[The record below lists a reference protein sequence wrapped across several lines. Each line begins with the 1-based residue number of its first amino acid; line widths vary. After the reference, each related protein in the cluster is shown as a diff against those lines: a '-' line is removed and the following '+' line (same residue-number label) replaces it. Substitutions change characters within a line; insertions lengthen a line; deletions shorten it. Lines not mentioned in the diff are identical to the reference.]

1 MKTKLPTFET
11 EEQEREFWSSHD
23 STEYV
28 DWEKAKLVS
37 MPNLKP
43 SVQTISIQLPDSIL
57 EGLKILANKWDV
69 SSQSL
74 LKIFL
79 AERIERELSLQ

>member
-11 EEQEREFWSSHD
+11 EEQERDFWSSHD

-28 DWEKAKLVS
+28 DWEQAQTVS
-37 MPNLKP
+37 MPHLKP
-43 SVQTISIQLPDSIL
+43 SVQTISLQLPESIL
-57 EGLKILANKWDV
+57 DGLKTLANKWDV
-69 SSQSL
+69 SYQEL

-79 AERIERELSLQ
+79 AERLKKELG

>member
-1 MKTKLPTFET
+1 MKTLPTFET
-11 EEQEREFWSSHD
+11 EDQEREFWSSHD

-28 DWEKAKLVS
+28 DWDRAQSVS

-43 SVQTISIQLPDSIL
+43 SVQTLSIQLPESIL
-57 EGLKILANKWDV
+57 DGLKTLANKWDV
-69 SSQSL
+69 SYQEL

-79 AERIERELSLQ
+79 AERIEKELG

>member
-1 MKTKLPTFET
+1 MKNKLPTFET
-11 EEQEREFWSSHD
+11 EEQERDFWASHD

-28 DWEKAKLVS
+28 DWERAIPVS

-43 SVQTISIQLPDSIL
+43 SVQTLSVQLPESIL
-57 EGLKILANKWDV
+57 DGLKILANKWDV
-69 SSQSL
+69 SYQEL

-79 AERIERELSLQ
+79 AERIEKELA